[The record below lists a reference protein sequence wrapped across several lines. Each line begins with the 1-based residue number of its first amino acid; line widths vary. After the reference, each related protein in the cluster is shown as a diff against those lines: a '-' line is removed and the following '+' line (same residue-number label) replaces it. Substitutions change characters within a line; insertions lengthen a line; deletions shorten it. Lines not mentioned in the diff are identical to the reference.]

1 MQHRI
6 EQPDNDDVL
15 NIDDFN
21 EEDDIDDD
29 MVDDRIGEENPDY
42 GHELNEDDIDEDADR
57 LQAEETVLNNHLEC
71 VKQEAYLITVEGE
84 IITKLENAM
93 MNDEQYDMASYLESA
108 EEIARKKLAMY
119 SELLNNISNFKNDF
133 MQGKEDGV
141 GIHNTAAADVQV
153 PREFIK
159 LPSANKRNTS

>member
-15 NIDDFN
+15 HIDDFN
-21 EEDDIDDD
+21 DDDDDD

-93 MNDEQYDMASYLESA
+93 MNDE
-108 EEIARKKLAMY
+108 
-119 SELLNNISNFKNDF
+119 
-133 MQGKEDGV
+133 
-141 GIHNTAAADVQV
+141 
-153 PREFIK
+153 
-159 LPSANKRNTS
+159 